1 MQLKKKPT
9 EVTPDSI
16 VQLLKIHNFS
26 LLSSFFETQS
36 AFLTGVYKRYNSI
49 ETANIVLCF
58 SRNMHLEIIRQRE
71 KDLNFNVSLDN
82 FWDNFNSIKK
92 PVEKISSIVNIT
104 AIPKETVR
112 RKVKN
117 LVNSGTL
124 YACKIEKGYSWNLKS
139 GDTKAYFKIIN
150 SEIESLSR
158 FILKFSSPL
167 GLNLNT
173 KIIKDEIMSQFSFY
187 WYHFLSCQLEWL
199 KMWQTKLK
207 DNDLL
212 LISLQT
218 TIPTL
223 QYSEKSPVSPKKNV
237 DVNSI
242 FKLIGSIKEKNN
254 FAKSSVSAT
263 TVSEITGIPRATCI
277 RKLEKLVTLGFLVR
291 EAKTKRY
298 FVNQTTEA
306 RTKNILNEDNVNY
319 TIKVFS
325 NYLSIILNSLIHNN
339 KN

>member
-167 GLNLNT
+167 FVSL
-173 KIIKDEIMSQFSFY
+173 
-187 WYHFLSCQLEWL
+187 LS
-199 KMWQTKLK
+199 
-207 DNDLL
+207 
-212 LISLQT
+212 
-218 TIPTL
+218 
-223 QYSEKSPVSPKKNV
+223 
-237 DVNSI
+237 
-242 FKLIGSIKEKNN
+242 
-254 FAKSSVSAT
+254 
-263 TVSEITGIPRATCI
+263 
-277 RKLEKLVTLGFLVR
+277 
-291 EAKTKRY
+291 
-298 FVNQTTEA
+298 
-306 RTKNILNEDNVNY
+306 
-319 TIKVFS
+319 
-325 NYLSIILNSLIHNN
+325 
-339 KN
+339 